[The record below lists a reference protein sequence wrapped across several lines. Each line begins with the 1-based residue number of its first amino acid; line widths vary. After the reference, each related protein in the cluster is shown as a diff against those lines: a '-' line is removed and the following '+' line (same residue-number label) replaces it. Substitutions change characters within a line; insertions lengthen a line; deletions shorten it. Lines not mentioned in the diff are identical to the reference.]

1 MERERFSSRLG
12 FILISA
18 GCAIGIGNVW
28 KFPYMVGQ
36 NGGGI
41 FVLFYLLFLVIL
53 GIPIM
58 TMEFAIGR
66 AAQKSPVKLYQQL
79 QKPGQKWHIHGYVSM
94 AGAYILM
101 MFYTVVCG
109 WMLYY
114 LYASVAGKYEGMS
127 NEQIGGFFSDLL
139 SSPTALIVC
148 MAIVVVV
155 GFLIISMGLQK
166 GLENVSKVM
175 MVLLIVLMAVLAI
188 NSIFL
193 KGGGEGLKFYLKP
206 DFGKL
211 HDVGIGNVV
220 LGAMTQAFFT
230 LSIGM
235 GAMAIFGSYIGRE
248 HALFGES
255 INIAIL
261 DTIVAICSGLIIFP
275 ACAAYNIDVTSGPSL
290 LFITLPNVFNNLPG
304 GRIWGSL
311 FFLFMLFAAFST
323 VLAVFENIISCCMD
337 LFGWS
342 RKKACYINMAVMFAL
357 SLPCALG
364 FNVLSGIHP
373 MGGSSGILDLE
384 DFLVSNLI
392 LPLGSM
398 VILFF
403 CVLKKGW
410 GWNNFIKEANTG
422 KGLKLP
428 KWMRGYL
435 TFVLPVIV
443 AIVFIMGIVN
453 TVK

>member
-1 MERERFSSRLG
+1 
-12 FILISA
+12 
-18 GCAIGIGNVW
+18 
-28 KFPYMVGQ
+28 
-36 NGGGI
+36 
-41 FVLFYLLFLVIL
+41 
-53 GIPIM
+53 
-58 TMEFAIGR
+58 
-66 AAQKSPVKLYQQL
+66 
-79 QKPGQKWHIHGYVSM
+79 
-94 AGAYILM
+94 
-101 MFYTVVCG
+101 
-109 WMLYY
+109 
-114 LYASVAGKYEGMS
+114 
-127 NEQIGGFFSDLL
+127 
-139 SSPTALIVC
+139 
-148 MAIVVVV
+148 
-155 GFLIISMGLQK
+155 
-166 GLENVSKVM
+166 
-175 MVLLIVLMAVLAI
+175 
-188 NSIFL
+188 
-193 KGGGEGLKFYLKP
+193 
-206 DFGKL
+206 
-211 HDVGIGNVV
+211 
-220 LGAMTQAFFT
+220 MTQAFFT
-230 LSIGM
+230 LSIGT

-261 DTIVAICSGLIIFP
+261 DTIVAVCSGLIIFP

-342 RKKACYINMAVMFAL
+342 RKKACYINMAVMFVL

-364 FNVLSGIHP
+364 FNVLAGIHP

-384 DFLVSNLI
+384 DFIVSNIL

-398 VILFF
+398 IILFF

-410 GWNNFIKEANTG
+410 GWNNFLKEANTG

-453 TVK
+453 TLK